1 VVFPV
6 FNFLN
11 TLLVGSMKK
20 RERGILKEK
29 LREKGKQAAPGLIDS
44 LKLRVM
50 FSSLVEQ
57 TSLIFLSES
66 EICTD

>member
-1 VVFPV
+1 
-6 FNFLN
+6 
-11 TLLVGSMKK
+11 MKK